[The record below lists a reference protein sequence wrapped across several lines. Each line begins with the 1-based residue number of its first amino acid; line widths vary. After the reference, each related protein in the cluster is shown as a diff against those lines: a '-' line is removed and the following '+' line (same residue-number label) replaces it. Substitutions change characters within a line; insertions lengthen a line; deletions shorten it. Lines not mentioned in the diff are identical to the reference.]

1 MRARIRAG
9 AQAPQPP
16 PQPVPAAGQDASAM
30 VSEFTR
36 QMLGQGNATGRI
48 LDVMQ
53 QFLAVA
59 RQAADKS
66 ARHNERL
73 SKIEQEVSGLLS
85 RERYSRHR

>member
-1 MRARIRAG
+1 
-9 AQAPQPP
+9 
-16 PQPVPAAGQDASAM
+16 M

-66 ARHNERL
+66 ARHNERR